1 MISAL
6 VKRYWLQLLVLA
18 LIGALAFFV
27 NHYRDNAITYRD
39 QRDKATEKLLL
50 ATATIKDMQT
60 RQRDVA
66 ALDAKYTGE
75 LADAKETIE
84 RLHSDVIAG
93 RKRLQLN
100 ANCPANGTTGSSGMG
115 DASGP
120 RLDDSA
126 ERDYFRLRDG
136 IATARQQIAGLQDY
150 IRGVCLK

>member
-66 ALDAKYTGE
+66 ALDAKYTKE
-75 LADAKETIE
+75 LADANATIE
-84 RLHSDVIAG
+84 SLRADVSAG
-93 RKRLQLN
+93 RKRLQV
-100 ANCPANGTTGSSGMG
+100 AATCAKSTTGASSMG
-115 DASGP
+115 DGESP
-120 RLDDSA
+120 RLTADA
-126 ERDYFRLRDG
+126 ELNYYRLRSG
-136 IATARQQIAGLQDY
+136 IDKITAQVNYLQEY
-150 IRGVCLK
+150 IRTQCLR

>member
-93 RKRLQLN
+93 RKRLQV
-100 ANCPANGTTGSSGMG
+100 AATCAKSTTGASSMG
-115 DASGP
+115 DGESP
-120 RLDDSA
+120 RLTADA
-126 ERDYFRLRDG
+126 ELNYYRLRSG
-136 IATARQQIAGLQDY
+136 IDKITAQVNYLQEY
-150 IRGVCLK
+150 IRTQCLK